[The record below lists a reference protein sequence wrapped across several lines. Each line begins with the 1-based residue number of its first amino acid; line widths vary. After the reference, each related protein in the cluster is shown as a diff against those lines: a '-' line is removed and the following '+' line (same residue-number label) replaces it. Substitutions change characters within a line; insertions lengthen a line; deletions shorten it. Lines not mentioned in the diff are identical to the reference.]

1 MNFKDLKNGDS
12 LLINNKIYEVLYVQ
26 EEADVLPD
34 LDKIRKFLAVYLH
47 NENSKSLEST
57 ATLWIYSD
65 DEIIFV
71 ERGKKIKIFK
81 EDISL
86 K

>member
-12 LLINNKIYEVLYVQ
+12 LLINNKTYEVLYVQ